1 MSLVVAAHGS
11 VVPSRRVRLPL
22 FHRCRGTGNAATRV
36 VRPDTKCWGKKPS
49 TSDGR
54 PLDLVVFTVIVDD
67 LVFADGTTQMEQL
80 GGGGPQT
87 AWGFRTHSRDFSV
100 GLAAGVGPD
109 LPEQCIDWL
118 EKNGIDMEG
127 LALVRDTDS
136 NEKNTEG
143 SSWEGGGT
151 SASAFERRDADLAGE
166 FRPTPRAWQI
176 TENDGR
182 RTQVWRTV
190 PSPGLYAMLRPPAST
205 LPERYKSASAFHIGV
220 HPERPD
226 FALLQDLRSFATTH
240 ETLISVEPFTS
251 ALSHVSCAS
260 LQKLCQ
266 SCDVFSPNELEAVSL
281 VGTGTPVELCER
293 LLNAGAKVVCIRRGA
308 LGAVAVDSRKGSTT
322 VWSVPAYL
330 DESET
335 KDVTGCGNAFC
346 GAFFASLLNGEP
358 VEEALCWGSAT
369 ASVMAQNIGV
379 PTEPAGD
386 AETRDKV
393 RKRFEEIRPQAIR
406 IE

>member
-1 MSLVVAAHGS
+1 
-11 VVPSRRVRLPL
+11 
-22 FHRCRGTGNAATRV
+22 
-36 VRPDTKCWGKKPS
+36 
-49 TSDGR
+49 
-54 PLDLVVFTVIVDD
+54 
-67 LVFADGTTQMEQL
+67 
-80 GGGGPQT
+80 
-87 AWGFRTHSRDFSV
+87 
-100 GLAAGVGPD
+100 
-109 LPEQCIDWL
+109 
-118 EKNGIDMEG
+118 
-127 LALVRDTDS
+127 
-136 NEKNTEG
+136 
-143 SSWEGGGT
+143 
-151 SASAFERRDADLAGE
+151 
-166 FRPTPRAWQI
+166 
-176 TENDGR
+176 
-182 RTQVWRTV
+182 
-190 PSPGLYAMLRPPAST
+190 
-205 LPERYKSASAFHIGV
+205 
-220 HPERPD
+220 
-226 FALLQDLRSFATTH
+226 
-240 ETLISVEPFTS
+240 
-251 ALSHVSCAS
+251 
-260 LQKLCQ
+260 
-266 SCDVFSPNELEAVSL
+266 VFSPNELEAVSL